1 MCTKLNKS
9 QAQIHCYKYLHTK
22 KIEWKILA
30 SFRGCT
36 TIYHVCVFTAQTA
49 LSSVHWFCTLRE
61 QTKSVHIT
69 MKKSQ
74 KLIGNIC
81 WWRKDKKQSPR
92 NNKWQT
98 PLIHTHPETI
108 MKAYKLWTESLKQS
122 SYPAMLKK
130 TPLIHTHLKN
140 CPQLFHSPSA

>member
-81 WWRKDKKQSPR
+81 WWRKDKKQSSR
-92 NNKWQT
+92 NNKWPKVSVPFFQS
-98 PLIHTHPETI
+98 PKWLLIFSFVCHYWSFIKIFSMATTI
-108 MKAYKLWTESLKQS
+108 TRKLQFWS
-122 SYPAMLKK
+122 
-130 TPLIHTHLKN
+130 
-140 CPQLFHSPSA
+140 F